1 MLVLIKGAGDLASGV
16 AVRLHRAGL
25 RVVMTDLP
33 RPTAIRRAVSFCRV
47 ISDGEA
53 VVEDVRARFAP
64 DAKQAMKIAADGQ
77 IAVLAD
83 PEAGCLAAL
92 RPAVLVDAI
101 LAKRNTGTAITDA
114 PAVVALGPSFTAGLD
129 CHAVVETMRGHDLG
143 RVYYRG
149 RAAENTGVP
158 GDIGGYTSQRILR
171 APCGGVFQ
179 TVVEIGTVVRAGE
192 VVATVNGEP
201 VAAAIGGVVRGI
213 LPDGTPVAAGMK
225 SGDVDPRGVV
235 ESCYTVSDKARAIG
249 GGVLEAVLKLTG
261 VIARG

>member
-16 AVRLHRAGL
+16 AVRLHQAGL

-114 PAVVALGPSFTAGLD
+114 PAVVALGPGFTAGLD

>member
-114 PAVVALGPSFTAGLD
+114 PAVVALGPGFTAGLD

>member
-101 LAKRNTGTAITDA
+101 LAKSNTGTAITDA
-114 PAVVALGPSFTAGLD
+114 PAVVALGPGFTAGLD

>member
-114 PAVVALGPSFTAGLD
+114 P
-129 CHAVVETMRGHDLG
+129 
-143 RVYYRG
+143 
-149 RAAENTGVP
+149 
-158 GDIGGYTSQRILR
+158 Q
-171 APCGGVFQ
+171 
-179 TVVEIGTVVRAGE
+179 
-192 VVATVNGEP
+192 
-201 VAAAIGGVVRGI
+201 
-213 LPDGTPVAAGMK
+213 
-225 SGDVDPRGVV
+225 
-235 ESCYTVSDKARAIG
+235 
-249 GGVLEAVLKLTG
+249 
-261 VIARG
+261 

>member
-114 PAVVALGPSFTAGLD
+114 PTVVALGPGFTAGLD

>member
-1 MLVLIKGAGDLASGV
+1 M
-16 AVRLHRAGL
+16 
-25 RVVMTDLP
+25 
-33 RPTAIRRAVSFCRV
+33 
-47 ISDGEA
+47 
-53 VVEDVRARFAP
+53 VEDVRARFAP

-114 PAVVALGPSFTAGLD
+114 PAVVALGPGFTAGLD

-171 APCGGVFQ
+171 ASCGGVFH

>member
-114 PAVVALGPSFTAGLD
+114 PAVVALGPGFTAGLD

-149 RAAENTGVP
+149 HAAENTGVP

-171 APCGGVFQ
+171 APCGGVFH

-192 VVATVNGEP
+192 VIATVNGEP

>member
-114 PAVVALGPSFTAGLD
+114 PAVVALGPGFTAGLD

-179 TVVEIGTVVRAGE
+179 TVMEIGTVVRAGE